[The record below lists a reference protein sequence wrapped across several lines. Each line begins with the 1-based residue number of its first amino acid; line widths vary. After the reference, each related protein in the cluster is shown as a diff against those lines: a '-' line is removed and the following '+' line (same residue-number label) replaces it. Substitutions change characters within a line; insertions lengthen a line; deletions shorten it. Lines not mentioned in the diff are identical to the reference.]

1 MASNSIQWQG
11 LTEAGSSATVVWGN
25 NSYTWDELR
34 LAATVAAA
42 AQSSARARRNRQE
55 FLQTY
60 FDDKPEDKERFIR
73 LICRV
78 KGIKVYD
85 DTKKV
90 DTDVKIKVE
99 DIELVLREVLKSK
112 QFTMI
117 AKVNNQLHS
126 DTQEIGS
133 WNGLYN
139 SNR

>member
-1 MASNSIQWQG
+1 MASNSIQWNG
-11 LTEAGSSATVVWGN
+11 LTEDGSSATVVWGS
-25 NSYTWDELR
+25 NSHTWSEVR
-34 LAATVAAA
+34 LVSAVADGLGRY
-42 AQSSARARRNRQE
+42 SKRSKREE

-60 FDDKPEDKERFIR
+60 FDDKPEDKEKFIR

-90 DTDVKIKVE
+90 DTDVKIKIE
-99 DIELVLREVLKSK
+99 DVELVIREVLKPK

-117 AKVNNQLHS
+117 AKVNNKLHS